1 MAKPKP
7 PATVTLSD
15 LAHRYGYSFNAVKSW
30 RAEGL
35 PFDEV
40 KKVCSES
47 EATRWIVEN
56 KINPMRNMSV
66 KDEMD
71 REKLREQKAKSDLAE
86 IQVHQKSGE
95 LIEVDFVQAAF
106 NQYATRIKDII
117 RLIPIVSANE
127 IMEAATDAVS
137 TKSKLQEIIDKSLN
151 EIGDLIISESVLDEI
166 ADPLTEQE
174 PDDSEPE
181 PDTDPDDPD
190 SNGFELSY

>member
-7 PATVTLSD
+7 PSTVTLTE
-15 LAHRYGYSFNAVKSW
+15 LGQRYGYTFNAVKSW

-35 PFDEV
+35 PFDDD
-40 KKVCSES
+40 KKVCD
-47 EATRWIVEN
+47 EAAATKWIVEN

-95 LIEVDFVQAAF
+95 LVEVDYVQAAF

-117 RLIPIVSANE
+117 RLIPTVSANE
-127 IMEAATDAVS
+127 IMEAATDVAS
-137 TKSKLQEIIDKSLN
+137 TKSKLQEIIDKALN

-166 ADPLTEQE
+166 TGPLTEQE
-174 PDDSEPE
+174 PNESEPE